1 MCAQDEF
8 ALGQERAKVL
18 RLARE
23 LRTLRGVSQ
32 DQVLSAVMATRL
44 YKQIGE
50 PALQEL
56 NLNQAKAITR
66 LLERWLEQAK
76 SQPPKPRRETST
88 APPAPWHKRTN
99 HQTEEV
105 NDQ

>member
-1 MCAQDEF
+1 MCAQDD
-8 ALGQERAKVL
+8 LKVL

-32 DQVLSAVMATRL
+32 DQVLSAVMATQL

-56 NLNQAKAITR
+56 NLTQAKAITH

-76 SQPPKPRRETST
+76 TQPPKPRREVST
-88 APPAPWHKRTN
+88 APPAPWHERTN

>member
-23 LRTLRGVSQ
+23 LRILRGVSQ

-50 PALQEL
+50 PAL
-56 NLNQAKAITR
+56 
-66 LLERWLEQAK
+66 LEQAK